1 MIIENTKEI
10 GFNLETEAKSDKNN
24 SFSVIFTSKENS
36 FLEIH
41 AFQKNN
47 LFKNIY
53 YNKFSPEKIKENKYF
68 IQFDDLNEIFEELY
82 ERIKKNRNN

>member
-1 MIIENTKEI
+1 MIIENIKEI

-24 SFSVIFTSKENS
+24 YFSVIFTSKENS

-41 AFQKNN
+41 AIQKSY

-53 YNKFSPEKIKENKYF
+53 YNKFSTEKIKENKYF
-68 IQFDDLNEIFEELY
+68 IQFNELNEIFEELS
-82 ERIKKNRNN
+82 EKIKKK